1 MAKERKRI
9 EKKPVN
15 AIIPKKREE
24 PKKKITAKTKVE
36 PKKESPVEEPKEPK
50 ESKLPYKIVK
60 ICEGSKQEEY
70 KAIVERVQRGEIKWL
85 YYATDGNKGC
95 QYYQVIKKV

>member
-15 AIIPKKREE
+15 AVTPKKREE
-24 PKKKITAKTKVE
+24 PKKKLTAKTKVE
-36 PKKESPVEEPKEPK
+36 PKKELPVEEPK

-60 ICEGSKQEEY
+60 ICDGSKQEEY
-70 KAIVERVQRGEIKWL
+70 KEIGERVQRGELKWL
-85 YYATDGNKGC
+85 CYGIDGNKGC
-95 QYYQVIKKV
+95 RYYYIIKKD